1 MTNIDVILICSPTH
15 FLASCYLGHVLL
27 GSERWVG
34 LAQALPIIHE
44 STQTTFCKI
53 DTELYLTGERTG
65 SHVSRLAVLLL
76 WSVCMRPVLLQLQD
90 EELDHDATALRDLP
104 HVCPRRLDHHARPNR
119 TAVACLSG
127 T

>member
-1 MTNIDVILICSPTH
+1 MLICSPTH
-15 FLASCYLGHVLL
+15 FLASCYLGQVLL

-34 LAQALPIIHE
+34 LAQARPIIHE
-44 STQTTFCKI
+44 STQTSFCKI
-53 DTELYLTGERTG
+53 ELYLAGERTS